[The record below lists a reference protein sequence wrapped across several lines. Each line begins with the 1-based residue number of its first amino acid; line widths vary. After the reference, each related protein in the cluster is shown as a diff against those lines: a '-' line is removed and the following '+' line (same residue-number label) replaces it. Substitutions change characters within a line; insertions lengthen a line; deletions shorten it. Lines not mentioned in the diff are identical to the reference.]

1 MSSLDLALARMH
13 ASIGA
18 TINRLGAVAE
28 RVAVLAAPV
37 IEAHVQQQY
46 AYGRDPYGMPWKPL
60 RPATLARGRRPP
72 PLTDTGL
79 MRNTT
84 TVRPRIGRPGIVI
97 RLPQPGVFHQLGT
110 RHMVA
115 RPVLPSR
122 GVPRMWADAL
132 RRASLQAMREAGRP

>member
-1 MSSLDLALARMH
+1 MSALDSALARMH

-18 TINRLGAVAE
+18 VVNRLGGVAK

-37 IEAHVQQQY
+37 ISEHVQQQY
-46 AYGRDPYGMPWKPL
+46 RFGRDPYGMPWKPL
-60 RPATLARGRRPP
+60 KPATLARGRRPP

-79 MRNTT
+79 LRNTT
-84 TVRPRIGRPGIVI
+84 TVRPRIGSPGIVI

-115 RPVLPSR
+115 RPVLPTR
-122 GVPRMWADAL
+122 GIPRMWSDTL
-132 RRASLQAMREAGRP
+132 RRASLRAMREAGRV